1 LLPFAGI
8 FFLAAMLHT
17 NLLCGIMR
25 VRGFRKMRL
34 GSVRVRDPGGVAQQ
48 AGKRHYRMEFFSLFI
63 LKT

>member
-1 LLPFAGI
+1 
-8 FFLAAMLHT
+8 MLHT